1 MFPPV
6 TSTPNVPSSYPE
18 KDTVFTSLVRHDAGR
33 CKVDVNV
40 TFLGA
45 VSQPPQKKVSSH
57 IHIILFRKMQYLELL
72 NSA

>member
-1 MFPPV
+1 MALIETCPPPV

-40 TFLGA
+40 NVTFLGGA
-45 VSQPPQKKVSSH
+45 G
-57 IHIILFRKMQYLELL
+57 
-72 NSA
+72 